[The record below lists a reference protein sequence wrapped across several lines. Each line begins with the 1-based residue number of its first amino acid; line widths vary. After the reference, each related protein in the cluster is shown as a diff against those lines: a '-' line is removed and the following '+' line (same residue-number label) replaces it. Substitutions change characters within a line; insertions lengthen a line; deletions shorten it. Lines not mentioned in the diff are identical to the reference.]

1 MVGLVVRKAGMEESQ
16 NLKKMIDISI
26 WVAGKNPH
34 AINRNRNSE
43 RAVMGKRKVFG
54 LCYIDHIGFEC
65 CTSYIYFLNKQ
76 YSIES
81 KIHLLKCT
89 VL

>member
-43 RAVMGKRKVFG
+43 RAVMGKRKGKARKTKGYV
-54 LCYIDHIGFEC
+54 
-65 CTSYIYFLNKQ
+65 
-76 YSIES
+76 
-81 KIHLLKCT
+81 
-89 VL
+89 